1 MKGENAI
8 SANEDTKKFT
18 LYLPLEMWKT
28 LKRSAIDKETS
39 LNTLILEL
47 IEREYGKEE

>member
-1 MKGENAI
+1 MNEEPVINGE
-8 SANEDTKKFT
+8 TKKFT
-18 LYLPLEMWKT
+18 LYLPIKLWRK
-28 LKRSAIDKETS
+28 LKIAAIDKETS